1 MSDESVP
8 PSEAE
13 NQRLRNQYT
22 EIAQLAGGLAHEIK
36 NPLSTIR
43 LNMEL
48 LAEDL
53 EDAQTPNQ
61 RRAQA
66 KVATVQRE
74 CQRLQDLLDDFLK
87 FARARAL
94 NRQTSDLNEE
104 VQCLMD
110 FYRPQ
115 ADEAGIELVPYLADG
130 LPPVQ
135 LDREIFRSALLNLML
150 NAEQAMPSGG
160 QMVVR
165 TQSTNGGGVTLELID
180 NGVGMDESTRAK
192 MFDPFFSTKSG
203 GSGLGLP
210 TTRKI
215 IEDHGGQITVESEPE
230 RGTRF
235 TIELPTD
242 QAEQPEG

>member
-1 MSDESVP
+1 MGDEKISSSD
-8 PSEAE
+8 AE
-13 NQRLRNQYT
+13 NQRLRDQYT

-53 EDAQTPNQ
+53 GDPQTPTQ

-66 KVATVQRE
+66 KIATVQQE

-94 NRQTSDLNEE
+94 NRQVSDLNEE
-104 VQCLMD
+104 VECLLD

-115 ADEAGIELVPYLADG
+115 ADEAGIELIPYLADG
-130 LPPVQ
+130 LPSVF
-135 LDREIFRSALLNLML
+135 LDREIFRGALLNLML

-160 QMVVR
+160 QMVFR
-165 TQSTNGGGVTLELID
+165 TQASDVGGVLLELID
-180 NGVGMDESTRAK
+180 NGIGMDERTQSK
-192 MFDPFFSTKSG
+192 MFDAFFSTKSG

-215 IEDHGGQITVESEPE
+215 VEDHGGHMTVESEPS

-235 TIELPTD
+235 SIELPPCD
-242 QAEQPEG
+242 ADSE

>member
-1 MSDESVP
+1 MSDDKVP
-8 PSEAE
+8 SSDAE
-13 NQRLRNQYT
+13 NQRLRDQYT

-53 EDAQTPNQ
+53 GDPQTPTE

-66 KVATVQRE
+66 KIATVQQE

-94 NRQTSDLNEE
+94 NRQDSDLNAE
-104 VQCLMD
+104 VECLLD

-130 LPPVQ
+130 LPSVS
-135 LDREIFRSALLNLML
+135 LDREIFRGALLNLML
-150 NAEQAMPSGG
+150 NAEQAMPAGG
-160 QMVVR
+160 QMVFR
-165 TQSTNGGGVTLELID
+165 TQASDAGGVLLELID
-180 NGVGMDESTRAK
+180 NGIGMDERTRSK
-192 MFDPFFSTKSG
+192 MFDAFFSTKSG

-215 IEDHGGQITVESEPE
+215 IEDHGGRMTVESEPD

-235 TIELPTD
+235 SIELPPSGPD
-242 QAEQPEG
+242 SE

>member
-1 MSDESVP
+1 MSDDKVS
-8 PSEAE
+8 SSDAE
-13 NQRLRNQYT
+13 NQRLRDQYT

-53 EDAQTPNQ
+53 GDPQTPTE

-66 KVATVQRE
+66 KIATVQQE

-94 NRQTSDLNEE
+94 NQQDSDLNAE
-104 VQCLMD
+104 VECLLD

-130 LPPVQ
+130 LPSVS
-135 LDREIFRSALLNLML
+135 LDREIFRGALLNLML
-150 NAEQAMPSGG
+150 NAEQAMPAGG
-160 QMVVR
+160 QMVFR
-165 TQSTNGGGVTLELID
+165 TQTSDAAGVLLELID
-180 NGVGMDESTRAK
+180 NGLGMDERTRSK
-192 MFDPFFSTKSG
+192 MFDAFFSTKSG

-215 IEDHGGQITVESEPE
+215 IEDHGGRMTVESEPD

-235 TIELPTD
+235 SIELPPSGFDT
-242 QAEQPEG
+242 E